1 VKKYLFIFIS
11 TLLTLNASTIN
22 LAVAANVSYAIDE
35 LKKEFIKNN
44 KNADIKVTIGSSGQL
59 YAQIK
64 RGAKFDIFLSAN
76 MKYPNRLYK
85 QKIAITKPIVY
96 TKGSIALVLKKD
108 LKANS
113 LEVLKSKKIKHIAI
127 ANPKTAPYGVAA
139 KEALQNANLYNKL
152 KNKFIYGMSIAQT
165 LSYTLKAADA
175 GIVAKSALFSKKLKR
190 YNLHYIDIN
199 PLLYTPISQGMTILK
214 NAKNKKPVKEF
225 YDFLLSKTAKKIFKE
240 YGYIIK

>member
-1 VKKYLFIFIS
+1 MKKYLFIFIS
-11 TLLTLNASTIN
+11 TLITLNASTIN

-35 LKKEFIKNN
+35 LKKEFLKNN
-44 KNADIKVTIGSSGQL
+44 KNADIKITIGSSGQL

-85 QKIAITKPIVY
+85 QNIAITKPTVY
-96 TKGSIALVLKKD
+96 AKGSIALVLKKD

-175 GIVAKSALFSKKLKR
+175 GIIAKSALFSKKLKK
-190 YNLHYIDIN
+190 YNLHYINID

-214 NAKNKKPVKEF
+214 NAKNKKSVKEF

-240 YGYIIK
+240 YGYIVK

>member
-1 VKKYLFIFIS
+1 MKKYLFIFIS